1 MAKGKQTS
9 AADLIDRLRAIHSM
23 ASIVVTALTVDATDE
38 GSAAE
43 VLQMH
48 VCDALESEI
57 GRLKRNGR
65 VAALGAPQVT
75 PKAPLKK
82 SRAGKRLVKSH

>member
-23 ASIVVTALTVDATDE
+23 ASIVVTALTVDAADE
-38 GSAAE
+38 GNAAE
-43 VLQMH
+43 VLQIY

-57 GRLKRNGR
+57 GKLKRNGR
-65 VAALGAPQVT
+65 AVAIGSPQVT
-75 PKAPLKK
+75 PKAAPKK
-82 SRAGKRLVKSH
+82 KR